1 MEFSRQGYWRMGS
14 HSFSRGSFWPR
25 DWTWLS
31 CLADRFFSI
40 WASRNRIS
48 WCLQLCRPA
57 PLPSIYSLLQVR
69 SQPLQRWKLQALSV
83 CHPRSVI
90 WFLVWVLH
98 LSDSEPA
105 EAGQGITT
113 LTHTLTHHHTPF
125 HTHTH
130 THTPSHTHTPHPRL
144 QTRGSSLMKS
154 CLQAGRCWRGQGPG
168 NTGCAGLVLIN
179 RYCLQIL
186 WTESSSLRGWG
197 LK

>member
-48 WCLQLCRPA
+48 WCLQFCRPA

-90 WFLVWVLH
+90 WFLVWVLY

-113 LTHTLTHHHTPF
+113 LTHTLTHHHTPL

-130 THTPSHTHTPHPRL
+130 THHHTHTHPIPDCRP
-144 QTRGSSLMKS
+144 GAAPWWSLVS
-154 CLQAGRCWRGQGPG
+154 RQGGVGEDRVLETQAVQAWFWSTDTASRFS
-168 NTGCAGLVLIN
+168 GLNPVP
-179 RYCLQIL
+179 
-186 WTESSSLRGWG
+186 
-197 LK
+197 